1 MFLKARKALRALKGL
16 VKLQALVRGHIERKR
31 TAEWLH
37 RMQTLMQAQARAIVG
52 RSIQASE
59 FQLSSSNNSSHFHHP
74 VSQNFHFSFPS
85 NI

>member
-37 RMQTLMQAQARAIVG
+37 RMQTLMQAQSRGMVG

-59 FQLSSSNNSSHFHHP
+59 FHPLSSKSSHYHNHP
-74 VSQNFHFSFPS
+74 VSQISLNFPS